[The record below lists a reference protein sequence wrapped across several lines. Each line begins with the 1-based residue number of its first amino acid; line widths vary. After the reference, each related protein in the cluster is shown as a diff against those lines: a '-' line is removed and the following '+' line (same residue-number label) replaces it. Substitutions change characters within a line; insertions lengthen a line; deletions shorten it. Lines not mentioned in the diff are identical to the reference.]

1 MSPKGRLPTYL
12 RTSFYDL
19 ERVGNVSLLGDTTQL
34 LAKCGNP
41 WGVVVVVVGVCV
53 CVCVVST
60 LLPKQPYSA
69 WTSFCRPLGDAPV
82 ASGYPSFMSPVFPE
96 VTSFWDF
103 HGGPGRIHFPMQGTQ
118 FDP

>member
-41 WGVVVVVVGVCV
+41 WGVVTVVVGVCV
-53 CVCVVST
+53 CVCVCVCVRVVST
-60 LLPKQPYSA
+60 LLPKQSYSA
-69 WTSFCRPLGDAPV
+69 WTSFCHPLGDAPV
-82 ASGYPSFMSPVFPE
+82 ASGYPSFMYPVFP
-96 VTSFWDF
+96 
-103 HGGPGRIHFPMQGTQ
+103 
-118 FDP
+118 